1 MFKEVNILIFG
12 LGNIGKSYLK
22 GLVKSKLN
30 LNIYTYD
37 LKKQSILFKIKNK
50 KTSELYNLDQLPKAI
65 DLCIISTSSKN
76 KLLQIKKI
84 FKYTT
89 PKNIIMEKLIA
100 QNLLEIQKI
109 KKFLNNK
116 KCNVWVN
123 TQMRTYRFFNK
134 LKKFLK
140 NKKIK
145 QIKLKGN
152 DWGLACNS
160 IHYIDLY
167 SWLLNNEVSKIK
179 LFCSPKKFYKSK
191 RKGYFEFFGK
201 LVVIFHDNLKLEINC
216 KKENKKGKI
225 LHEIKTENDKI
236 IFDESKNIII
246 NKSKT
251 LEIKAKQKMIFE
263 QINILLYKIL
273 KGKDPGLPMLNQSSK
288 LHNFLFEA
296 ICVSFYGSVEKK
308 KNLNI
313 T

>member
-1 MFKEVNILIFG
+1 MFKKINILIFG

-37 LKKQSILFKIKNK
+37 LKKPSILFKIKNK
-50 KTSELYNLDQLPKAI
+50 KTSELYNLDQLPKNI
-65 DLCIISTSSKN
+65 DLCIISSSSKN

-84 FKYTT
+84 FKYTN

-100 QNLLEIQKI
+100 QNIFEIQKI
-109 KKFLNNK
+109 KNFFNDK

-123 TQMRTYRFFNK
+123 TQMRTYKFFNK

-145 QIKLKGN
+145 SITLKGN
-152 DWGLACNS
+152 DWGIACNS

-167 SWLLNNEVSKIK
+167 SWLLNKEVNKIK

-191 RKGYFEFFGK
+191 REGYYEFFGK
-201 LVVIFHDNLKLEINC
+201 FVVLFHDNLRLEINC
-216 KKENKKGKI
+216 KKENKQGKI
-225 LHEIKTENDKI
+225 IHEIKTENDKI

-246 NKSKT
+246 NKNKT
-251 LEIKAKQKMIFE
+251 LEIKARQKMIFE
-263 QINILLYKIL
+263 QINISLNKIL
-273 KGKDPGLPMLNQSSK
+273 K
-288 LHNFLFEA
+288 
-296 ICVSFYGSVEKK
+296 KK
-308 KNLNI
+308 ILVYQC
-313 T
+313 